1 MTKKKPQ
8 AKDFALPPAALVT
21 YAFLTSDNRHGLK

>member
-1 MTKKKPQ
+1 MTIKKPQ
-8 AKDFALPPAALVT
+8 AKDVTLPPAALVI